1 MATGYISVEPMTL
14 AEVIELAEAQGY
26 TVTVEAGTPT
36 SINLLSEDERYG
48 CYGMSEEVGLD
59 GETHIGSMGNPKLDG
74 LEMAGEGSE
83 DYVAI
88 CGEE

>member
-1 MATGYISVEPMTL
+1 MATAHISVEPMTL
-14 AEVIELAEAQGY
+14 EEVIELAEAQGY
-26 TVTVEAGTPT
+26 AVTVEPGTPA
-36 SINLLSEDERYG
+36 SINLLSEDERHG

-59 GETHIGSMGNPKLDG
+59 GETHVGSMGDPKLDG

-83 DYVAI
+83 DYLAI